1 MNDVLLVV
9 VVLVAL
15 GFDFTNGF
23 HDTANAVAT
32 SVSTRALSPR
42 LAVLIAAIAN
52 LAGAF
57 VTTAVAK
64 TVGKGIID
72 TGLANEKTVLAA
84 LIGAIV
90 WNLITWRAGLPSS
103 SSHALIGGLV
113 GAAIAQSGLE
123 GVQWHGLV
131 HSVAIPAIAAP
142 AIAFAGAFLLL
153 LAIYWLLVWMNPGM
167 ANRTFRLGQ
176 LASGT
181 WVAFTHGANDAQK
194 TMGVIALAL
203 FEAGHLSHFYIPNW
217 VIVSAGLAIAAGTYV
232 GGWRIMKTLG
242 QRVVNME
249 PASGFA
255 AQITAGVTIYSAT
268 KLGYPLSTTHV
279 ISGSVLGSGATK
291 RLSAVRW
298 GVAGNIVTAWLLT
311 IPAAGLVAAALVL
324 ADPGDLLAAALHFGH
339 AAGPQRRVHDRAALR
354 HPLRRARLRAEP
366 DGARGQRDQRPRPGH
381 RHLLGRPD
389 HVRLQARVRDGEG
402 LPRPARVRRVRG
414 HPREPRLAQR
424 RLRPLRGHVRRAQLG
439 AAPRRRDRRGRRL
452 DRARPRP
459 RPDRPRALPLD
470 RGAVR
475 RRRRPEDLRPPPPP
489 AAGARHGPRAQRRL
503 RRRRLHRV
511 PAARGRRPRSLGPQ
525 ARAVCVAAREPVR
538 RQRRHGLLDSA
549 CEARRGPVTT

>member
-1 MNDVLLVV
+1 MDNVLLVV

-42 LAVLIAAIAN
+42 LAVLVAAAAN

-90 WNLITWRAGLPSS
+90 WNLITWWLGLPSS

-123 GVQWHGLV
+123 GVQWHGLLHNV
-131 HSVAIPAIAAP
+131 LIPALAAP
-142 AIAFAGAFLLL
+142 TIAFFAGFLLL
-153 LAIYWLLVWMNPGM
+153 LAIFWVFVWMTPGF

-176 LASGT
+176 LVSGT

-203 FEAGHLSHFYIPNW
+203 FEGGHLSHFYIPTW
-217 VIVSAGLAIAAGTYV
+217 VIVAAGLAIAAGTYF
-232 GGWRIMKTLG
+232 GGWRIMRTLG
-242 QRVVNME
+242 QRVFNME

-255 AQITAGVTIYSAT
+255 AQITGGLTIYAAT

-279 ISGSVLGSGATK
+279 ITGSVMGAGATK

-298 GVAGNIVTAWLLT
+298 GVAGNIVTAWILT
-311 IPAAGLVAAALVL
+311 LPAAAIVAAALYW
-324 ADPGDLLAAALHFGH
+324 
-339 AAGPQRRVHDRAALR
+339 
-354 HPLRRARLRAEP
+354 
-366 DGARGQRDQRPRPGH
+366 
-381 RHLLGRPD
+381 
-389 HVRLQARVRDGEG
+389 
-402 LPRPARVRRVRG
+402 
-414 HPREPRLAQR
+414 
-424 RLRPLRGHVRRAQLG
+424 
-439 AAPRRRDRRGRRL
+439 
-452 DRARPRP
+452 
-459 RPDRPRALPLD
+459 
-470 RGAVR
+470 
-475 RRRRPEDLRPPPPP
+475 
-489 AAGARHGPRAQRRL
+489 
-503 RRRRLHRV
+503 
-511 PAARGRRPRSLGPQ
+511 
-525 ARAVCVAAREPVR
+525 PV
-538 RQRRHGLLDSA
+538 QGIF
-549 CEARRGPVTT
+549 